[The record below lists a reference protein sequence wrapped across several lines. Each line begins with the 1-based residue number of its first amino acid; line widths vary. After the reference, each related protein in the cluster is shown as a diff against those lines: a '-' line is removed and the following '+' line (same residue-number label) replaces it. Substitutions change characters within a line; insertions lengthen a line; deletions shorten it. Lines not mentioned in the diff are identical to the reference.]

1 LAKASTNSE
10 FSIGPKLPVE
20 NATPPEARLS
30 QARLSQAW
38 LSSRLSSA
46 SGLSSVLSVI
56 ISIVQYWYTSEACQ
70 QA

>member
-30 QARLSQAW
+30 QARLS
-38 LSSRLSSA
+38 SRLLSA